1 MKKKTFFFIIILFSK
16 YTFAQV
22 FAEGFVFDENS
33 KTPIF
38 NASILV
44 SNLNNEIVAYTFS
57 KNNGEF
63 KINIKNAGEYKFS
76 INKVGYERIEQQI
89 HLNSENNIR
98 INFDISKVKIKE
110 IKEVIITAT
119 KPIKIKKD
127 TIELDAKAFI
137 QGNETSLEDLLKKLP
152 GLNVDNNGVVKVG
165 NKEIEKIM
173 IENDDFFGK
182 GYSIISKNMSI
193 KPIDKIQIL
202 EHYSNNKHLKGIENS
217 EKVALNLKL
226 KDEVKKEWFGTI
238 YLMSSTYPNKNY
250 DSKINLMSFG
260 KKSKYF
266 FLANANNIG
275 FDAVGSIID
284 LISPVNDTDFETN
297 TKSIEVYSPFYSSI
311 YLPSQIDVRGKFN
324 NDKMVS
330 ANSIININPKFKIKF
345 LTFYN
350 NQNQNYFNHT
360 NINYDFS
367 NNPFNIS
374 ESNDVR
380 INNNNIYGKVELNFD
395 RKRNQ
400 TINYI
405 IKYNYSQKQNN
416 NSIIYNSQPALEN
429 ISENKKFIDQTLSFT
444 NKFNEKEVLITSL
457 RFIDENLPSQ
467 YTLNHFFY
475 EELFPNIQTSNKV
488 EQAFNTKLSYFNFNA
503 RYLNRKKNDNLF
515 EILLSF
521 ENNQQKLNSLF
532 AVIDSTNKN
541 TYTNPQFS
549 NNMQYSYSSIELS
562 SKYSYRINKFELTPN
577 IKIIGLDNRLTT
589 NTYDTNKK
597 ILLNPSIDLKW
608 DVNKKINISINSFYN
623 QSNVEIQNIIP
634 NYINNHLRQFSKG
647 YGRLTFLRNYGGS
660 IFYNYGS
667 WTDRFFFNSFINY
680 TNFLDYL
687 SDSSFIYP
695 NYIVSDEIL
704 VRNKQMLL
712 ASSTFNYYL
721 KKIAS
726 NIKVTIN
733 GGYNTYFNKINN
745 SELRKIKTINYSYG
759 FGAKSGWKKGVNF
772 DIGFT
777 MSENFVQISTSKK
790 ISNWNSYFD
799 LIGNFGKK
807 TTFQLSQELYNIDN
821 TADYYSLYYFA
832 DLKGKY
838 LFNDKITFN
847 FTFNNIFNTKEFITK
862 SINDLSVTE
871 INYSL
876 YPRNLMIGAELR
888 F

>member
-1 MKKKTFFFIIILFSK
+1 MKKKIIFFIIILFSK

-44 SNLNNEIVAYTFS
+44 SNLNNEIIAYTFS

-76 INKVGYERIEQQI
+76 INKAGYEKVEQQI
-89 HLNSENNIR
+89 HLNSANNIK
-98 INFDISKVKIKE
+98 INFDLSKVKIKE
-110 IKEVIITAT
+110 IKEVIITSS

-127 TIELDAKAFI
+127 TIELDAKAFM
-137 QGNETSLEDLLKKLP
+137 QGNENSLEDLLKKLP
-152 GLNVDNNGVVKVG
+152 GLNVDNSGVIKVG

-193 KPIDKIQIL
+193 KPIDKIQII

-217 EKVALNLKL
+217 DKVALNLKL
-226 KDEVKKEWFGTI
+226 KNDAKKEWFGTI
-238 YLMSSTYPNKNY
+238 YLMNSTYPNKNY

-275 FDAVGSIID
+275 FDAVGSIRD

-297 TKSIEVYSPFYSSI
+297 TKSIEAYSPFYSSI
-311 YLPSQIDVRGKFN
+311 YLPSHIEVRGKFN

-330 ANSIININPKFKIKF
+330 ANSIININPKLKIKF

-360 NINYDFS
+360 NINYDIS
-367 NNPFNIS
+367 NNPFKIS
-374 ESNDVR
+374 ESNDIS
-380 INNNNIYGKVELNFD
+380 INNNNIFGKVELNFD
-395 RKRNQ
+395 RKLNQ

-416 NSIIYNSQPALEN
+416 NSIIYNSQPTLEN
-429 ISENKKFIDQTLSFT
+429 ISENKKSTDQTLSFT
-444 NKFNEKEVLITSL
+444 NKFNEKEALITSL
-457 RFIDENLPSQ
+457 RFIDENSPSQ

-475 EELFPNIQTSNKV
+475 EELFPNTQTSSKA
-488 EQAFNTKLSYFNFNA
+488 EQAFNSKLSYFNFNA
-503 RYLNRKKNDNLF
+503 RYLNKKKNDNLF

-532 AVIDSTNKN
+532 AVIDSVNKN
-541 TYTNPQFS
+541 TYTNPLFS
-549 NNMQYSYSSIELS
+549 NDMQYSYSSIELS
-562 SKYSYRINKFELTPN
+562 SKYTYIINKFELIPN

-589 NTYDTNKK
+589 NKYDRNKK

-608 DVNKKINISINSFYN
+608 DINKKSNISINSFFN
-623 QSNVEIQNIIP
+623 QSNVEIQNLIP
-634 NYINNHLRQFSKG
+634 NYINNRLRQFSKG
-647 YGRLTFLRNYGGS
+647 YGHLTFLRNYGGS

-667 WTDRFFFNSFINY
+667 WTDRFFFNNFINY

-695 NYIVSDEIL
+695 NYVVSDEIL

-726 NIKVTIN
+726 NIKITIN
-733 GGYNTYFNKINN
+733 GGYNTYFNKINS
-745 SELRKIKTINYSYG
+745 SELRKITTINYSYG
-759 FGAKSGWKKGVNF
+759 LGVKSGWKKSVNF
-772 DIGFT
+772 DFGFT
-777 MSENFVQISTSKK
+777 RSENFVKISSSKK
-790 ISNWNSYFD
+790 TSNWNSYFD
-799 LIGNFGKK
+799 VIGSFGKK
-807 TTFQLSQELYNIDN
+807 TTFQLSQELYNIGN
-821 TADYYSLYYFA
+821 TSNSYSSYYFA

-847 FTFNNIFNTKEFITK
+847 LTFNNIFNAKEFITK

-876 YPRNLMIGAELR
+876 YPRNLMVGAELR